1 MKKLLSTLLVLL
13 CIPALFGCGKD
24 KGSSN
29 VNFWTEPTTTSP
41 VISVEDTTMPVD
53 SVATSTESI
62 PVITAPT
69 DFTIPAIEV
78 PTEAEP
84 SVPITEAPTKTE
96 PSVPTTQATETDANL
111 ITGFDKN
118 QRRKINIFL
127 SNFAEQGFA
136 CYPADDAE
144 LLDFVYIYCKINRNK
159 ALLSNTESYY
169 VTQATVDDI
178 LTRFFGKTVKPG
190 TDYKVYSS
198 ELTYQDGNYYWP
210 LADGVMYDYVAI
222 ATDMRKNANGTYTVQ
237 FDIYEAFEVSSLKDC
252 YYMSP
257 AEAAGNSKMHKIAS
271 GQAVVKD
278 YAPKDSYQ
286 IISYQEL

>member
-41 VISVEDTTMPVD
+41 VISVEETTMPVD
-53 SVATSTESI
+53 SPSTATN

-69 DFTIPAIEV
+69 DFTIPPIEV
-78 PTEAEP
+78 PTEA
-84 SVPITEAPTKTE
+84 E

-111 ITGFDKN
+111 ITGFNKN

-190 TDYKVYSS
+190 TDYKVYGS

-222 ATDMRKNANGTYTVQ
+222 ATDMRKNTNGTYTVQ

>member
-41 VISVEDTTMPVD
+41 VISVEETTMPVD
-53 SVATSTESI
+53 SPSTATN

-69 DFTIPAIEV
+69 DFTIPPIEV
-78 PTEAEP
+78 PTEA
-84 SVPITEAPTKTE
+84 E

-111 ITGFDKN
+111 ITGFNKN

-190 TDYKVYSS
+190 TDYKVYGS

-222 ATDMRKNANGTYTVQ
+222 ATDMRKNTNGTYTVQ

-286 IISYQEL
+286 IISYQELP

>member
-1 MKKLLSTLLVLL
+1 M
-13 CIPALFGCGKD
+13 
-24 KGSSN
+24 
-29 VNFWTEPTTTSP
+29 
-41 VISVEDTTMPVD
+41 
-53 SVATSTESI
+53 
-62 PVITAPT
+62 
-69 DFTIPAIEV
+69 
-78 PTEAEP
+78 PTEA
-84 SVPITEAPTKTE
+84 E

-111 ITGFDKN
+111 ITGFNKN

-190 TDYKVYSS
+190 TDYKVYGS

-237 FDIYEAFEVSSLKDC
+237 FDIYEAFEVNSLKDC

-257 AEAAGNSKMHKIAS
+257 SEAAGNSRMHKIAS

>member
-41 VISVEDTTMPVD
+41 VISVEETTMPVD
-53 SVATSTESI
+53 SPSTATN

-69 DFTIPAIEV
+69 DFTIPPIEV
-78 PTEAEP
+78 PTEA
-84 SVPITEAPTKTE
+84 E

-111 ITGFDKN
+111 ITGFNKN

-190 TDYKVYSS
+190 TDYKVYGS

-210 LADGVMYDYVAI
+210 LADGEMYDYVAI
-222 ATDMRKNANGTYTVQ
+222 ATDMRKNTNGTYTVQ

>member
-1 MKKLLSTLLVLL
+1 MLILVWST
-13 CIPALFGCGKD
+13 ALFGCGKD
-24 KGSSN
+24 KGSAGI
-29 VNFWTEPTTTSP
+29 NFWTEPEQ
-41 VISVEDTTMPVD
+41 VITIPTAATEANTMPAD
-53 SVATSTESI
+53 SIVPTPEPI
-62 PVITAPT
+62 PVITAAT
-69 DFTIPAIEV
+69 EVTIPPVET
-78 PTEAEP
+78 PTQAEP
-84 SVPITEAPTKTE
+84 SIPITEAPT
-96 PSVPTTQATETDANL
+96 QATEANANM

-127 SNFAEQGFA
+127 SNFAEQSFE
-136 CYPADDAE
+136 CYPAEDAN

-159 ALLSNTESYY
+159 ALLNNSESYY

-178 LTRFFGKTVKPG
+178 LTRFFGKTINPG

-198 ELTYQDGNYYWP
+198 DLTYQDGNYYWP
-210 LADGVMYDYVAI
+210 LADGEMYDYVAI
-222 ATDMRKNANGTYTVQ
+222 ATDMRKNPNGTYTVQ

-257 AEAAGNSKMHKIAS
+257 ADAAANSKMHKIAS

-286 IISYQEL
+286 LISYEEQ

>member
-41 VISVEDTTMPVD
+41 VISVEETTMPVD
-53 SVATSTESI
+53 SPSTATN

-69 DFTIPAIEV
+69 DFTIPPIEV
-78 PTEAEP
+78 PTEA
-84 SVPITEAPTKTE
+84 E

-111 ITGFDKN
+111 ITGFNKN

-144 LLDFVYIYCKINRNK
+144 LLNFVYIYCKINRNK

-178 LTRFFGKTVKPG
+178 LTRFFGKTVNPG

-252 YYMSP
+252 SYMST

-286 IISYQEL
+286 IISYQELP

>member
-41 VISVEDTTMPVD
+41 VISVEETTMPVD
-53 SVATSTESI
+53 SPSTATN

-69 DFTIPAIEV
+69 DFTIPPIEV
-78 PTEAEP
+78 PTEA
-84 SVPITEAPTKTE
+84 E

-111 ITGFDKN
+111 ITGFNKN

-190 TDYKVYSS
+190 TDYKVYSG

-222 ATDMRKNANGTYTVQ
+222 ATDMRKNTNGTYTVQ